1 MLARWLEGTRGRR
14 WTAVGVLV
22 LALAGA
28 VSCGKL
34 NTTGD
39 GPSYLTIDS
48 LQAASGGATTG
59 TFGSM
64 LQSDVVTDAA
74 AYDDLGKATL
84 RMSLKD
90 LTLTSPTTSN
100 AITVTKY
107 HVDYR
112 RSDGKNTPGVDVPYA
127 FDGAATA
134 TFGDS
139 STALT
144 FILVRAQAKLEAP
157 LRALRNSATVI
168 ATVADVT
175 FYGQDQNGNDVS
187 VTGSISVDFADW
199 GSPSASGAPVASF
212 TVSPQAPAVYQPVF
226 FNGTLS
232 TAAAGRTIVQY
243 DWDFGQG
250 SQASGMIASSSYNLP
265 GTYAVVLTV
274 TDDGGRKGSVAGS
287 VTVK

>member
-1 MLARWLEGTRGRR
+1 MLARSLEGTRGRR
-14 WTAVGVLV
+14 WTAAGVLV

-39 GPSYLTIDS
+39 GPSYLVIDS
-48 LQAASGGATTG
+48 LQAAPGGTTG
-59 TFGSM
+59 TFSSM
-64 LQSDVVTDAA
+64 LQSDVMTDATV
-74 AYDDLGKATL
+74 YDDLGKVTL

-90 LTLTSPTTSN
+90 LTLTSPTSTN
-100 AITVTKY
+100 AITVTRY
-107 HVDYR
+107 HVEYR
-112 RSDGKNTPGVDVPYA
+112 RSDGKNTPGVDVPYG
-127 FDGAATA
+127 FDAAVTG
-134 TFGDS
+134 TFGDNGS
-139 STALT
+139 ALIFT
-144 FILVRAQAKLEAP
+144 LVRAQAKLEAP

-168 ATVADVT
+168 STTADVT
-175 FYGQDQNGNDVS
+175 FYGKDQNGNDVS
-187 VTGSISVDFADW
+187 VMGSISVSFADW
-199 GSPSASGAPVASF
+199 GGPSANGAPVASF
-212 TVSPQAPAVYQPVF
+212 TVSPQAPAVYQQVF

-250 SQASGMIASSSYNLP
+250 SQASGMIVSTSYNLP

-274 TDDGGRKGSVAGS
+274 TDDNGRTGSVAGS